1 MPAFMIITA
10 QVHDREAFVNAYA
23 KPLAAADLVAAHGGE
38 YVFRGGG
45 AQLLEGDFGDGS
57 AVLVT
62 RFPDMA
68 SLRAFW
74 DSPDYAPLKQA
85 REGLATIQVVAVEGE
100 WQG

>member
-10 QVHDREAFVNAYA
+10 QVHDRDAFMNAYA
-23 KPLAAADLVAAHGGE
+23 KPAAALVAAHGGE
-38 YVFRGGG
+38 YVFRGRS